1 MAWLQVQA
9 LRNVPCR
16 AAIMRKPAPL
26 PPGQV
31 TSLLHPGVSDA
42 VRTAALLATWVSDGV
57 RWMVG
62 ALDRQNATG
71 TQDDLK
77 VSAIGMTILHRSSIG
92 ALRCELSNVTSYAQ
106 ARCLAPLAQ
115 PLTYSLL
122 NGCGILPRA
131 RCATCG

>member
-1 MAWLQVQA
+1 
-9 LRNVPCR
+9 
-16 AAIMRKPAPL
+16 MRKPAPL

-77 VSAIGMTILHRSSIG
+77 VSAIGITILHRSSIG

-106 ARCLAPLAQ
+106 AGAWHL
-115 PLTYSLL
+115 
-122 NGCGILPRA
+122 
-131 RCATCG
+131 